1 MDIFCS
7 IAIISLAALVHASFQ
22 LSVSV
27 LTLLSGHTIGF
38 KRSQV
43 KLIRLT
49 TSFVIGAGIMTILL
63 LMSLSFLL
71 HYYFSQEI
79 PQIIWSSA
87 CGLLFGVALSI
98 WLFYYH
104 REKGT
109 ILWVPRSIAHYLT
122 ERTKKTKLSG
132 EAFGLGLSS
141 VIGEILF
148 IIAPLFIS
156 ALVIVQLSSFWQ
168 LIGISIYTFISML
181 SLLIVWVLIGSGHS
195 LGRIQKWRESNK
207 YFLQFA
213 AGAGLIVLGFFVYVI
228 EILGSGIGIK

>member
-1 MDIFCS
+1 MLF
-7 IAIISLAALVHASFQ
+7 
-22 LSVSV
+22 
-27 LTLLSGHTIGF
+27 
-38 KRSQV
+38 RS
-43 KLIRLT
+43 
-49 TSFVIGAGIMTILL
+49 
-63 LMSLSFLL
+63 
-71 HYYFSQEI
+71 
-79 PQIIWSSA
+79 
-87 CGLLFGVALSI
+87 
-98 WLFYYH
+98 
-104 REKGT
+104 
-109 ILWVPRSIAHYLT
+109 
-122 ERTKKTKLSG
+122 
-132 EAFGLGLSS
+132 
-141 VIGEILF
+141 ILF